1 MNVSD
6 SADGDECFSL
16 SDRDTVAETVRW
28 THISWPTTQA
38 ETSERKQGAID
49 IKGGKI
55 NAMLFSL
62 VHQ

>member
-16 SDRDTVAETVRW
+16 SDRDTVVETVRW
-28 THISWPTTQA
+28 THISWPTARA
-38 ETSERKQGAID
+38 ETSERKQGTID